1 MATNANVKNP
11 AAVALGRRGGK
22 KGGPARAAKLT
33 PEQRSESARR
43 AVQTRWAKSKGGD
56 SVVLQRKDV
65 GGKKLGQ
72 FRQEEPRDAAPAA
85 DVVGT
90 PTKALHRCLKQIKE
104 AKNETEI
111 RRLTKELQRIVFHRQ
126 YEQ

>member
-1 MATNANVKNP
+1 MGTNANVKNP

-43 AVQTRWAKSKGGD
+43 AVQARWAKSKAGD
-56 SVVLQRKDV
+56 SAVLQRKDV
-65 GGKKLGQ
+65 GKKRGQ
-72 FRQEEPRDAAPAA
+72 FRKEEPRDTAPAA
-85 DVVGT
+85 DVAGT
-90 PTKALHRCLKQIKE
+90 PRKALHRCLKQIKE